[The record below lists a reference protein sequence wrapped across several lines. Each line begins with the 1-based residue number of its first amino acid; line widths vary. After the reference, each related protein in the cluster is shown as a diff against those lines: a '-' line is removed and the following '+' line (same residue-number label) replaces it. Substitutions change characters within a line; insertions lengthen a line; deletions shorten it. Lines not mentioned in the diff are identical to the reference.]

1 MVQAAFT
8 AQTSRL
14 VPRVRPDGDLAS
26 PFGSDRGRPKLTLV
40 VDGACEPGEWLDLL
54 LAFKEN
60 KRLELLL
67 TSGPAP
73 SLQVDDYDGGDH
85 PVGVRVERSGLG
97 TTLNAIRLTAQYER
111 FAAKAA
117 AMGAITAD
125 RALTELLLAQ
135 GARGHSH
142 FLVTDSGF
150 LLRDAPRGLVRDANP
165 IKVRQALAIVGLYLR
180 AEDEYVVET
189 TRNGTLH
196 LSRRLF
202 YRYLAWDLLPTAWRW
217 FGACG
222 ESARSTGNER
232 LLDLVDAVLDRTGR
246 ALKARDHVLTQV
258 QLSATSDTQD
268 EILFY
273 LDAAHLFLKGAL
285 DATALVADVV
295 YELEGKPVQIS
306 WTHNG
311 TWRTKL
317 EAAAPQFAELIAPD
331 THDRNVIDL
340 VAHVRNTIHRE
351 PLGGVAYS
359 SSSGRVVEN
368 LVLVPEV
375 DEDRL
380 LELIEVLGGR
390 AAWGIRDVDGRT
402 CFEADMYVSSLVLE
416 SARTLDRILAAI
428 DMEMLP
434 GVNVQ
439 VLVER
444 RSARQ
449 RASAYPN
456 SDSPEFGQRL
466 RVQAGLPMSTDTPTG
481 EAHM

>member
-1 MVQAAFT
+1 MVRTAFT
-8 AQTSRL
+8 DQTSRL
-14 VPRVRPDGDLAS
+14 VPRLRPDADLAS
-26 PFGSDRGRPKLTLV
+26 PFGFDRGRPKLTLV

-54 LAFKEN
+54 LAFRETD
-60 KRLELLL
+60 RVEVLL

-73 SLQVDDYDGGDH
+73 SLQVDDYDGGGQ
-85 PVGVRVERSGLG
+85 PVGFRVARSGLG
-97 TTLNAIRLTAQYER
+97 TTLDAIHLTAQYER

-117 AMGAITAD
+117 AMCAITAD

-135 GARGHSH
+135 AAKRHAH
-142 FLVTDSGF
+142 FLVTDSAF
-150 LLRDAPRGLVRDANP
+150 LLRDAPRGLVQDANP
-165 IKVRQALAIVGLYLR
+165 IEVRQALAIVGLYLR
-180 AEDEYVVET
+180 TEDEFLVEP
-189 TRNGTLH
+189 RRDGRLH

-202 YRYLAWDLLPTAWRW
+202 YRYLAWDLLPTAWLW

-222 ESARSTGNER
+222 ESARSTGNETP
-232 LLDLVDAVLDRTGR
+232 LELADAALDRTVR
-246 ALKARDHVLTQV
+246 ALKARDHVLAQV
-258 QLSATSDTQD
+258 QLPATSDTQD
-268 EILFY
+268 EALFY
-273 LDAAHLFLKGAL
+273 LDAAHLFLRGAF
-285 DATALVADVV
+285 DAAALIADLV
-295 YELEGKPVQIS
+295 YELEGKPLQIG

-317 EAAAPQFAELIAPD
+317 GAAAPELAELIAPN

-359 SSSGRVVEN
+359 SSLGRVVEN
-368 LVLVPEV
+368 LILVPQV

-390 AAWGIRDVDGRT
+390 AAWGIGDVDGRT
-402 CFEADMYVSSLVLE
+402 CFESDMYVSSLVLE

-428 DMEMLP
+428 DTEMLP

-449 RASAYPN
+449 RAGAYPGV
-456 SDSPEFGQRL
+456 DSPEFGRRL
-466 RVQAGLPMSTDTPTG
+466 RLQAGLPMSTDTPTG
-481 EAHM
+481 EADM